1 MKSTR
6 TIRRALSTM
15 TAAFAAND
23 LARVRN
29 AARWALSQCGRSDL
43 MPSKANTGSR
53 ELWALVIEF
62 VELECQKRELAN
74 AAERALFA
82 RNLSAAR

>member
-1 MKSTR
+1 MKSTK
-6 TIRRALSTM
+6 TIRRALATM
-15 TAAFAAND
+15 TAAFAAGD

-43 MPSKANTGSR
+43 LPSKVNTGSR

-62 VELECQKRELAN
+62 VDIECQKREFAN
-74 AAERALFA
+74 AAERALFT